1 MITRKILSKPVGRI
15 LAVLLALA
23 CCLILAGAAKDTINV
38 CTGRIEIELF
48 YEKPFHK
55 YILLDGEYG
64 VEHDYYIPE
73 DTIVLIA
80 PHENEIASPAR
91 TGILAVYFVRVI
103 PVAACLAMI
112 LVVLINIAA
121 KRTFARQN
129 AALLLICGVIML
141 LAIPA
146 QVFVDETVSNIV
158 ETMSDNRLSVSY
170 NVLSSPH
177 AVYGL
182 VLALAAYI
190 FKTGANAERE
200 SAPKQPES
208 N

>member
-1 MITRKILSKPVGRI
+1 
-15 LAVLLALA
+15 
-23 CCLILAGAAKDTINV
+23 
-38 CTGRIEIELF
+38 
-48 YEKPFHK
+48 
-55 YILLDGEYG
+55 
-64 VEHDYYIPE
+64 
-73 DTIVLIA
+73 
-80 PHENEIASPAR
+80 
-91 TGILAVYFVRVI
+91 
-103 PVAACLAMI
+103 
-112 LVVLINIAA
+112 
-121 KRTFARQN
+121 
-129 AALLLICGVIML
+129 ML

-158 ETMSDNRLSVSY
+158 ETMSDNRLRVSY